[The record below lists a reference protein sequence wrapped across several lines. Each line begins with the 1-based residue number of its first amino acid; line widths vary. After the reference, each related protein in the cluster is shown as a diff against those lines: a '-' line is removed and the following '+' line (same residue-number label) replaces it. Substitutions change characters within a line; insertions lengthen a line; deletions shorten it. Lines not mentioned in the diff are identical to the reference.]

1 MTSAGHGPGPVSA
14 LEAFRQAAHAL
25 LTGGDNAD
33 PEYISR
39 LTADIRLAQ
48 ARLVHAF
55 PGPVREWPDEAI
67 DALTFFNLGARSR
80 GAKLEI
86 ARAHVERLRRGG

>member
-1 MTSAGHGPGPVSA
+1 MSSGPVSA

-25 LTGGDNAD
+25 RIADNNAD
-33 PEYISR
+33 PEYIGR
-39 LTADIRLAQ
+39 LDADIRLAQ

-55 PGPVREWPDEAI
+55 PGPVSEWPDEVL
-67 DALTFFNLGARSR
+67 DAMTFGNMHARSR

-86 ARAHVERLRRGG
+86 ARARVERLRRGLPR